1 MAYRVPGP
9 CTIEFGLA
17 DLGVTKQ
24 GIIIR
29 PTTSLVPIT
38 DDHRGAVPGTYL
50 FGGKSCTV
58 EVIGMELSVL
68 KDADI
73 WDGGVLTQAN
83 TVGTLAS
90 TAGASLT
97 ITERDGTSVWI
108 AALAFPTDPREI
120 NMKSTQEL
128 NVPLTFVIVNVL
140 GKLFSTVPAYISA

>member
-9 CTIEFGLA
+9 CTIEFGAA
-17 DLGVTKQ
+17 DLGVTKS

-29 PTTSLVPIT
+29 PNTSLVPIT

-50 FGGKSCTV
+50 FGGKSCVV
-58 EVIGMELSVL
+58 EVIGMELEVL

-73 WDGGVLTQAN
+73 WDGGVLTQAD

-90 TAGASLT
+90 ASGAALT

-108 AALAFPTDPREI
+108 ADLAFPTDPRELG
-120 NMKSTQEL
+120 MRSTQEM
-128 NVPLTFVIVNVL
+128 NVPLTFVIINVA
-140 GKLFSTVPAYISA
+140 GKLFSTIPAYVAA